1 MLNVGFEQASIP
13 VEKEKEFSELRSAI
27 EAAFALER
35 IDKFLATLKSKGVR
49 IRNFDSVL
57 AKRVLEGAAQLK
69 VKAQELYRSLTVS
82 DQGQIRE
89 FYLSQVEQVPSE
101 LRRKFNVVYRDS

>member
-13 VEKEKEFSELRSAI
+13 VEKEKQFNELRGAV
-27 EAAFALER
+27 EAAFSPDR
-35 IDKFLATLKSKGVR
+35 IEKLFATLKSKGVR
-49 IRNFDSVL
+49 IRDFDSVL
-57 AKRVLEGAAQLK
+57 SKRALESATQSKVNAQ
-69 VKAQELYRSLTVS
+69 QLYQSLAVS

-101 LRRKFNVVYRDS
+101 LRRKFNAVYKDS